1 MKCGGFSGGR
11 FSRQPAAAFTLV
23 ELIVVVAIMGL
34 GLSLFL
40 GLNYRQRETF
50 RWRSSLRELQVFL
63 KVARSYAIL
72 ERRANTCSYRPSGRL
87 IHEKLRGRHL
97 VLPEGVKLVLSAE
110 EQARLEELAREAE
123 SPESGDGDKAGK
135 TPLAELDL
143 VTFYGDGGA
152 TGGPLRLQ
160 CGERRARVEI
170 DTLTGEVKIL
180 QEHADDTES

>member
-1 MKCGGFSGGR
+1 MKHGGFSGGR
-11 FSRQPAAAFTLV
+11 RSRRPVAAFTLV

-40 GLNYRQRETF
+40 GLNYRQRENF
-50 RWRSSLRELQVFL
+50 RWRSGLRELQVFL

-87 IHEKLRGRHL
+87 IFESLRGRRL
-97 VLPEGVKLVLSAE
+97 VLPEGVMLMLSPE
-110 EQARLEELAREAE
+110 DRARLEKLVGETEA
-123 SPESGDGDKAGK
+123 SVSGENDKAGGASPVK
-135 TPLAELDL
+135 LDL

-160 CGERRARVEI
+160 SGVRRARVEI

-180 QEHADDTES
+180 QERADEPEA